1 LTRRLALLGAL
12 AAVLGVALLLNS
24 ARYFY
29 VTGGTGG
36 IRSSLLR
43 WSFGLFF
50 AAAVVATF
58 APAARFAS
66 LLVASLAQLLV
77 LHGARDAI
85 GALILWTA
93 FYLVVQSRWS
103 WWIKAPA
110 LGAFFAAPFLVSSFR
125 PDSSLAGT
133 LIVALFASNF
143 ALRSALYVYE
153 ATLRRDSLRGAG
165 YPGFILGLTA
175 LPLGTI
181 KIPPVGFALLHRNL
195 RADSNP
201 ALLQRGVLQVALGV
215 AYLTARQ
222 AMARHGY
229 LPEYETLVRNAGE
242 LDAVGAFAACHLLL
256 LRLFLD
262 LAGHIHL
269 AVGMMRVLGFDI
281 PAGSDKPYLSRNI
294 LDFWRRWNTY
304 YRDYLLTLA
313 YYPIA
318 MKLKRRPYLAVA
330 VGGASAFLLSGVA
343 HAAQIF
349 LRYPE
354 RLSVRRFLEAQV
366 WAVLYGA
373 LIVVWMLLEARK
385 ARSRMRAPR
394 GEAPTGRL
402 TRIWIA
408 CCVAFTLS
416 SVSVILLLLVPGL
429 HHLPLSTSIGILRA
443 FLKFPGL

>member
-1 LTRRLALLGAL
+1 MTRRLALLGAL

-24 ARYFY
+24 VRYFY

-36 IRSSLLR
+36 IPSSVLR

-50 AAAVVATF
+50 AAAVVATL

-66 LLVASLAQLLV
+66 LLVVSLAQLFV
-77 LHGARDAI
+77 LHGVRHAV
-85 GALILWTA
+85 GSLILWTV
-93 FYLVVQSRWS
+93 FYFVVQSRVT
-103 WWIKAPA
+103 WWLKGPA
-110 LGAFFAAPFLVSSFR
+110 LGALLAAPFLLSELR

-133 LIVALFASNF
+133 LVVGLFASNF

-181 KIPPVGFALLHRNL
+181 KIPPIGFALLHRNL
-195 RADSNP
+195 RADLNP
-201 ALLQRGVLQVALGV
+201 ALLQRGILQLALGV

-222 AMARHGY
+222 ALIRHGL
-229 LPEYETLVRNAGE
+229 LPEYETLVRYSGD
-242 LDAVGAFAACHLLL
+242 LDALGALAGCHLLL

-269 AVGMMRVLGFDI
+269 AIGMMRVLGFDI

-330 VGGASAFLLSGVA
+330 LGGAGAFLLSGVA

-349 LRYPE
+349 LRHPE
-354 RLSVRRFLEAQV
+354 TLTARRFLEAQA

-373 LIVVWMLLEARK
+373 LIVVWMILEARK
-385 ARSRMRAPR
+385 ARSRMRAP
-394 GEAPTGRL
+394 GREVPAGWV

-408 CCVAFTLS
+408 CCIAFTIS

-429 HHLPLSTSIGILRA
+429 HHLPLSTSYGILRA
-443 FLKFPGL
+443 FLRPPGL